1 MSHCLNIT
9 WGCRYVVN
17 SKSTWD
23 HCFSY
28 WRNMVL
34 IIIHNCLYFLC
45 QSQFSAHKCL
55 VLPNKR
61 HCSAVCGSH
70 RVIGFAGLPLDV
82 YQPDQPTTT
91 VINCRWLIMIY
102 LTVLDLE
109 GICCKN
115 WQEVWNLKFIHGFP
129 LQINP
134 ACFI

>member
-82 YQPDQPTTT
+82 YQPDHHDLFDCTRSGGNLPPKTDKRYE
-91 VINCRWLIMIY
+91 ILSSFMDFHYKLIQH
-102 LTVLDLE
+102 VLF
-109 GICCKN
+109 
-115 WQEVWNLKFIHGFP
+115 KFHNFY
-129 LQINP
+129 Q
-134 ACFI
+134 CW

>member
-1 MSHCLNIT
+1 
-9 WGCRYVVN
+9 
-17 SKSTWD
+17 
-23 HCFSY
+23 
-28 WRNMVL
+28 MVL

-109 GICCKN
+109 EFAAKTDKRYEILSSFMDFHYKLI
-115 WQEVWNLKFIHGFP
+115 QHVLFKFHSFY
-129 LQINP
+129 Q
-134 ACFI
+134 CW